1 MKKTAIVSCY
11 FQHNYGSMLQ
21 AYATQMALDKLGY
34 ENETIDILGFNGEI
48 KKAKLLYFAKASLT
62 SDILLSKLGMARNV
76 LIKKFSNNQYA
87 QLSKVR
93 AEKFDEF
100 SRKQFRLSPKYD
112 SKAELGRKCKDNYS
126 SVLVGSD
133 QLWLPGNIAA
143 DYYTLNFVPETVN
156 SIAYATSFGQSSLP
170 KDSTKKAEVFLKK
183 IKHIG
188 VREESGQKLV
198 KEIANRDVPVVCD
211 PTLLFTGDEWMAIQ
225 QKEPIVKGK
234 YILCY
239 FLGNNPPHR
248 EFAKRLKEATGCKI
262 IALTHL
268 DEFVKSDEG
277 YADET
282 PYDIDPADFL
292 NLIRNAEYVCTDSFH
307 CSVFSILY
315 KRQFF
320 TFRRY
325 NRNTKQSTNSRL
337 DTLFHMAGITGR
349 LLTGEENIA
358 DCLKIFNAIKDDFSY
373 IEIAPEAAVAGAK
386 EMKESVAP
394 NEKRES
400 FFKDANRM
408 SGEELF
414 NKYFPETFKVKA
426 EHSIRLACYKLG
438 IYSVAKK
445 LYVRLTHKY

>member
-21 AYATQMALDKLGY
+21 AYATQMALDKLDY
-34 ENETIDILGFNGEI
+34 ENETIDIAGFNHEI
-48 KKAKLLYFAKASLT
+48 KKAKILYFAKASLT
-62 SDILLSKLGMARNV
+62 SDILISKLGMAKNV
-76 LIKKFSNNQYA
+76 FIKKFSKNDYA
-87 QLSKVR
+87 RLSKVR
-93 AEKFDEF
+93 SDRFDAF
-100 SRKQFRLSPKYD
+100 GKKYFRLSSRYS
-112 SKAELGRKCKDNYS
+112 SKEELGKKCDENYS

-143 DYYTLNFVPETVN
+143 DYYTLNFVPTTVN

-170 KDSTKKAEVFLKK
+170 KDSAKKATIFLKK

-198 KEIANRDVPVVCD
+198 KKLAGRNVPVVCD
-211 PTLLFTGDEWMAIQ
+211 PTLLFTGDEWMKIQ
-225 QKEPIVKGK
+225 KKEPIIKGK

-248 EFAKRLKEATGCKI
+248 EFAEKLKKETGCKI
-262 IALTHL
+262 VALTHL

-282 PYDIDPADFL
+282 PYNIDPADFL

-315 KRQFF
+315 KKEFY

-325 NRNTKQSTNSRL
+325 NRNTRQSTNSRL
-337 DTLFHMAGITGR
+337 DTLFKITGIEGR
-349 LLTGEENIA
+349 LLAGDEKIV
-358 DCLKIFNAIKDDFSY
+358 DCLNIKTDFD
-373 IEIAPEAAVAGAK
+373 EA
-386 EMKESVAP
+386 
-394 NEKRES
+394 
-400 FFKDANRM
+400 
-408 SGEELF
+408 
-414 NKYFPETFKVKA
+414 
-426 EHSIRLACYKLG
+426 H
-438 IYSVAKK
+438 KK
-445 LYVRLTHKY
+445 LAGVRQQSYEYLKVALQDEGSTDL